1 MVSDERRDEATA
13 FIGAAERWAASRP
26 DIVAALIVGSWARG
40 DAREDSDI
48 DLVLLTDGPDAYIE
62 GEDWIDDLAPGARLI
77 RTGDW
82 GAIIE
87 RRLLLPSSAL
97 EVEVGVGRPSWA
109 ETSPVDP
116 GTRNVVRGGFRPLF
130 DPQGLLA
137 ALAAAC

>member
-1 MVSDERRDEATA
+1 VVADQRRDEATA

-26 DIVAALIVGSWARG
+26 DIVAALIVGSWARD

-48 DLVLLTDGPDAYIE
+48 DLVLLTEDPDVYIE
-62 GEDWIDDLAPGARLI
+62 GEDWIEDLAPGARLI

-87 RRLLLPSSAL
+87 RRLLLPSSSL

-109 ETSPVDP
+109 ATSPVDP

-137 ALAAAC
+137 ALASVC

>member
-1 MVSDERRDEATA
+1 M
-13 FIGAAERWAASRP
+13 ASRP

-48 DLVLLTDGPDAYIE
+48 DLVLLTEDPAAYTE
-62 GEDWIDDLAPGARLI
+62 SDDWIEDLAPGGRLI

-87 RRLLLPSSAL
+87 RRLLLPSSSL
-97 EVEVGVGRPSWA
+97 EVEVGVGRRSWA

-116 GTRNVVRGGFRPLF
+116 GTRNVVRAGFLPLF
-130 DPQGLLA
+130 DPQGLLG